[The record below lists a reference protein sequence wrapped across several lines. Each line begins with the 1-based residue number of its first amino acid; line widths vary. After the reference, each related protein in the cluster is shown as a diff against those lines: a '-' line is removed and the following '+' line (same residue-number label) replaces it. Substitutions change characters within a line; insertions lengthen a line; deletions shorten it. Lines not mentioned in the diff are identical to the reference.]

1 MGHFPFFMEIGGKKG
16 VILGGGR
23 VAARKVE
30 KLLPFGP
37 VLTCI
42 APAIEEELEQ
52 LSRSGEALTFI
63 YREAC
68 EEDLEG
74 ACFVIA
80 ATDKEEVNAW
90 AAGWCRER
98 HIPVNVVDDREK
110 CSFFFPA
117 LIQEG
122 PLTVGISTDG
132 KSPAAASF
140 VRKTMEQELPEGLG
154 NTIEIL
160 GRLRERVLEFL
171 PEQKRRAACLEALFV
186 YCRKRDFKAEEPE
199 LETYLAELLEASA
212 PAKGGKG

>member
-1 MGHFPFFMEIGGKKG
+1 MGYFPFFMDIGGKKG

-42 APAIEEELEQ
+42 APSIEEEIRE
-52 LSRSGEALTFI
+52 LSRSDKKLTLV

-68 EEDLEG
+68 EEDLAG

-80 ATDKEEVNAW
+80 ATDREEVNAW

-98 HIPVNVVDDREK
+98 NIPVNVVDDREK
-110 CSFFFPA
+110 CGFFFPA

-122 PLTVGISTDG
+122 PLTIGISTDG
-132 KSPAAASF
+132 KSPAAASY
-140 VRKTMEQELPEGLG
+140 VRKTVEQELPEGLG

-160 GRLRERVLEFL
+160 GRLREVVRKML
-171 PEQKRRAACLEALFV
+171 PGQKERAACLERLFL
-186 YCRKRDFKAEEPE
+186 YCRERDFRVGEKE
-199 LETYLAELLEASA
+199 LEEYLTGEGEQ
-212 PAKGGKG
+212 

>member
-1 MGHFPFFMEIGGKKG
+1 MGYFPFFMEIGGKKG

-42 APAIEEELEQ
+42 APAMEEELEQ
-52 LSRSGEALTFI
+52 LSRSGADLTLV
-63 YREAC
+63 YREAR
-68 EEDLEG
+68 EEDLDG

-90 AAGWCRER
+90 AADWCRER

-110 CSFFFPA
+110 CGFFFPA
-117 LIQEG
+117 LIQVG
-122 PLTVGISTDG
+122 SLTIGISTDG

-140 VRKTMEQELPEGLG
+140 VRKTVEKELPEGLG

-160 GRLRERVLEFL
+160 GRLRERVLELL
-171 PEQKRRAACLEALFV
+171 PDQKERAACLEALFV
-186 YCRKRDFKAEEPE
+186 YCRKRDFRVEEPE
-199 LETYLAELLEASA
+199 LEGYLAGLLEASELSE
-212 PAKGGKG
+212 GGKE

>member
-1 MGHFPFFMEIGGKKG
+1 M
-16 VILGGGR
+16 
-23 VAARKVE
+23 
-30 KLLPFGP
+30 
-37 VLTCI
+37 
-42 APAIEEELEQ
+42 
-52 LSRSGEALTFI
+52 
-63 YREAC
+63 
-68 EEDLEG
+68 
-74 ACFVIA
+74 
-80 ATDKEEVNAW
+80 
-90 AAGWCRER
+90 
-98 HIPVNVVDDREK
+98 NVVDDREK

-140 VRKTMEQELPEGLG
+140 VRKTMEQELPGGLG

-160 GRLRERVLEFL
+160 GRLRERVLELL
-171 PEQKRRAACLEALFV
+171 PEQKGRAACLEALFV